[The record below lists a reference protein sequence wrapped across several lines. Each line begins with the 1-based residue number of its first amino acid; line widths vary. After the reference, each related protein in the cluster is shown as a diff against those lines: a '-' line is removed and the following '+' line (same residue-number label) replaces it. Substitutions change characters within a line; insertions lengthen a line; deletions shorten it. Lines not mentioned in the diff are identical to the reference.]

1 MSLPSGPNAVRA
13 VFSPTSQ
20 TRMWNAPASLSAK
33 PLENLERQPEF
44 RSAGRPNTDVEHLKR
59 SEDGLPTSG
68 AGQFSFGT
76 MGILAPAPTAHYHGS
91 SNRERGADKMI
102 RLRVVEMSDWA
113 RSFVSEFL
121 VLSPCAPALTALE
134 RALIMQSQT
143 VA

>member
-1 MSLPSGPNAVRA
+1 
-13 VFSPTSQ
+13 
-20 TRMWNAPASLSAK
+20 
-33 PLENLERQPEF
+33 
-44 RSAGRPNTDVEHLKR
+44 
-59 SEDGLPTSG
+59 
-68 AGQFSFGT
+68 
-76 MGILAPAPTAHYHGS
+76 
-91 SNRERGADKMI
+91 MI